1 MEIFSYQNTN
11 ADPGKPGGPLS
22 GRRVVVQPNMS
33 KCGWPCDAGSRAL
46 ENYIALEDAT
56 VLARLADAGGR
67 LAGSSRM
74 SELGLGLEGDTTVQ
88 ALVEKK
94 ADIALIT
101 DTMGEAR
108 VAAAAHG
115 LFGFKPSWGVVSR
128 AGLIGLVP
136 SMECWG
142 VASGDLQDIALVM
155 KAVAGRDGLD
165 FSLPDEDLPDFS
177 VKAADGACRVG
188 VVSEMLALLGEEE
201 RALFEGELA
210 LLKDAGLEITK
221 VAFPDFELFR
231 TVHQVIAA
239 AEASSSAGK
248 YDGVRYGHRSQG
260 AKNWNDM
267 YLDSRGEAFGT
278 FVKSFLFQGA
288 YFQFENYA
296 AFEDACRLRR
306 RLVRGM
312 EELFRRVDVLVS
324 PVRRAYVKS
333 SDIKGLYGA
342 FQITLPANVTG
353 QPALQV
359 PWKASAEK
367 STGLQFTAPRLHDA
381 RLLAL
386 GERLRIA
393 KGGA

>member
-1 MEIFSYQNTN
+1 MEIFSYENTN
-11 ADPGKPGGPLS
+11 TDPGKPGRPLS

-33 KCGWPCDAGSRAL
+33 KRGWPCDAGSRAL
-46 ENYIALEDAT
+46 ENYIALEDST
-56 VLARLADAGGR
+56 VLARLCDAGGS

-88 ALVEKK
+88 AIVEKK

-101 DTMGEAR
+101 DTMGEVR
-108 VAAAAHG
+108 VAAAGAC

-142 VASGDLQDIALVM
+142 VASGDLNDIALIM
-155 KAVAGRDGLD
+155 KTVAGRDGLD

-177 VKAADGACRVG
+177 VKAATGGCRVG
-188 VVSEMLALLGEEE
+188 VVSEMTDLLSEEE
-201 RALFEGELA
+201 RARFDGELA

-221 VAFPDFELFR
+221 VAFPEFGLFR
-231 TVHQVIAA
+231 MVHQVIAA

-248 YDGVRYGHRSQG
+248 YDGVRYGHRSEG
-260 AKNWNDM
+260 SKNWNDM

-278 FVKSFLFQGA
+278 FVKRYLFQGA

-296 AFEDACRLRR
+296 AFEDACRVRR
-306 RLVRGM
+306 RLVQGM
-312 EELFRRVDVLVS
+312 EELFRRVDILVS
-324 PVRRAYVKS
+324 PVRRASVKS
-333 SDIKGLYGA
+333 SDIKELYDS
-342 FQITLPANVTG
+342 FELTLPANVTG
-353 QPALQV
+353 QPALQA
-359 PWKASAEK
+359 PGTASAEK
-367 STGLQFTAPRLHDA
+367 SMSLQFMAPRLQDA

-393 KGGA
+393 KEGA